1 MEAPFLRL
9 GDGEEGGTDEVFCE
23 RRQDRGYARIL
34 GVHVPV
40 EDVNLKIVEVL
51 TAYYK
56 HEQGTILYEDSVARA
71 EIKAIVRQRYTP
83 MSRTGTKSRNN
94 VGQAVATS
102 KSTRRNRKQKDRGK
116 GDRAGEGVRGGA
128 AAAKNDHNSSTKGVG
143 KKYDDMRNKCHRC
156 LESGNQSFDCTAHVI
171 PAGKKSQHGSGE
183 IVACLAIGEVAQCE
197 QSKHGE
203 REMDS

>member
-71 EIKAIVRQRYTP
+71 EIKAIVRQRYRL
-83 MSRTGTKSRNN
+83 MSRTGTKSCNG
-94 VGQAVATS
+94 GQALDTS
-102 KSTRRNRKQKDRGK
+102 KPTRRNRKQEDSSK
-116 GDRAGEGVRGGA
+116 GDRAG
-128 AAAKNDHNSSTKGVG
+128 AKNDQNSSTKDVG
-143 KKYDDMRNKCHRC
+143 KK
-156 LESGNQSFDCTAHVI
+156 
-171 PAGKKSQHGSGE
+171 
-183 IVACLAIGEVAQCE
+183 
-197 QSKHGE
+197 
-203 REMDS
+203 